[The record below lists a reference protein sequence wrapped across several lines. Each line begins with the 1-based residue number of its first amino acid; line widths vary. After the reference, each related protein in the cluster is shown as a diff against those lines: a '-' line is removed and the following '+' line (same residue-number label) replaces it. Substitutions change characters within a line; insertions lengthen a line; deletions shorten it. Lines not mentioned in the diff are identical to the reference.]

1 MPLVRDGDDLRLTS
15 LDVEAVVPF
24 RRHLVLPGIVLNAAE
39 VGLVLYP
46 LWVLT
51 DLGELPLSTVLRI
64 GLPVAIGAILVWV
77 VALVAWLLP
86 IRACVVARRRAVRAD
101 RRLLAR
107 GYRAT
112 LRAPLRAF
120 LARTSLWVAAALA
133 VGTFLAR
140 YQGWTG
146 EQALSLATLAGLHAA
161 PIAGARALWLSR
173 ILGGVR
179 TRLFVGEGGLRGR
192 PIDHRR
198 ALTLWSLVVASGALI
213 AHAAFLYFL
222 MPITHQEYLA
232 METYL
237 PPAAALGWCAWTLV
251 AYRLS
256 RPLSRYLEADAS
268 ASHDPG
274 SATAVYR
281 QTQALPYRLALVS
294 ILVWIIIAIVT
305 GYIVRWWVGLEFDD
319 TVIAGLAL
327 LVVALAAAIYETLGH
342 RDRLRPVL
350 AELSARYRIPVR
362 MVAPSLGLRAKLLV
376 SFGGVVVLSCGMAV
390 LWGFVQYKKLASEAA
405 DRQAALGLA
414 WVRSEVQ
421 AAVAASTEPPTPE
434 LVEASV
440 RELASRNPEASAVVY
455 YLDDAGG
462 RPASEVV
469 AVGGGPM
476 GAPALTWY
484 QAAEIRRGI
493 RLTIGPSELAGN
505 AARLDVVWH
514 GQHLDLGSV
523 AVLYPDYRGRG
534 QSLARP
540 LRELLLFFVVLF
552 GACAG
557 IVVATVA
564 QFVGPIRRLEQRA
577 DAMARGELTE
587 PVTSGGDGDEI
598 GRLTFALEDMRRAL
612 RDKLRST
619 EEVNLDLERAV
630 QRRTADL
637 AKKNKELAETLDTL
651 KRTQAQLVR
660 SDKMASIGQLVAGI
674 AHEINN
680 PVNAIVNTVGP
691 LEEAIGELDA
701 TDPSLRSEAALE
713 IRDMVRVVQRGAQRT
728 KAIVGALHNYS
739 RTDDEKV
746 VEFDLNRSL
755 DDSLELLRHL
765 LRGNVTVERSY
776 GEVGRIRGHAGQL
789 AQVFMNLL
797 TNAIQ
802 ALAGRDDA
810 TITIATAVDGDK
822 VVVTIGDNGPGIP
835 PDVVPRIFDPFFTTK
850 DVGEGTGLG
859 LSIVHELVERH
870 EGKIDVDTHL
880 GRGTRFIVT
889 LPRQYEPVRRERLST
904 RSERHLQPKPPAA

>member
-15 LDVEAVVPF
+15 LDAEAAVPF
-24 RRHLVLPGIVLNAAE
+24 RRHLVLPGIVLTTAE

-46 LWVLT
+46 LWMLF
-51 DLGELPLSTVLRI
+51 DLGALPLSTLLRI
-64 GLPVAIGAILVWV
+64 CLPVAVGAMLVWI

-86 IRACVVARRRAVRAD
+86 IRACVVARRRAVRTD

-112 LRAPLRAF
+112 LRTPLRAF
-120 LARTSLWVAAALA
+120 LARTALWVGGALA

-140 YQGWTG
+140 YQGWTA
-146 EQALSLATLAGLHAA
+146 EQALSLAALTGLHAA

-173 ILGGVR
+173 ILTGVR
-179 TRLFVGEGGLRGR
+179 ARLFVSEGPLRGR

-198 ALTLWSLVVASGALI
+198 ALTLWSAVVASTALI

-222 MPITHQEYLA
+222 VPTTHAEYLA
-232 METYL
+232 IETYL
-237 PPAAALGWCAWTLV
+237 APAAALGWCGWTLV
-251 AYRLS
+251 AYRMS
-256 RPLSRYLEADAS
+256 RPLARYLQADGVEGNDA
-268 ASHDPG
+268 G
-274 SATAVYR
+274 SATQVYR
-281 QTQALPYRLALVS
+281 QTQALPYRLALVG
-294 ILVWIIIAIVT
+294 IGVWLAIAVVT
-305 GYIVRWWVGLEFDD
+305 GLISRWWVGLEFDD
-319 TVIAGLAL
+319 TVITGLAL
-327 LVVALAAAIYETLGH
+327 LVVALAAAIYESLGH

-362 MVAPSLGLRAKLLV
+362 AVAPALGLRAKLMV
-376 SFGGVVVLSCGMAV
+376 SFGGVVVLSCGMAL

-405 DRQAALGLA
+405 ARQASIGLA

-421 AAVAASTEPPTPE
+421 AAVAASLAPPTTA
-434 LVEASV
+434 LVQASV
-440 RELASRNPEASAVVY
+440 RELATRNPEASTVVY
-455 YLDDAGG
+455 YLDDATGQPG
-462 RPASEVV
+462 REVV
-469 AVGGGPM
+469 AVGGGPQ
-476 GAPALTWY
+476 GAPALNWY
-484 QAAEIRRGI
+484 QTAAMRRGRGT
-493 RLTIGPSELAGN
+493 RLTIGLAELAGN
-505 AARLDVVWH
+505 AARLDVSWH
-514 GQHLDLGSV
+514 GQAFDLGSI

-637 AKKNKELAETLDTL
+637 AKKNKELAETLDKLT
-651 KRTQAQLVR
+651 RTQAQLVR
-660 SDKMASIGQLVAGI
+660 SEKMASIGQLVAGI

-701 TDPSLRSEAALE
+701 TDPAARGEAAHD

-728 KAIVGALHNYS
+728 KAIVSALHNYS

-765 LRGNVTVERSY
+765 LRGNITVERRY
-776 GEVGRIRGHAGQL
+776 GDVGRIRGHAGQL
-789 AQVFMNLL
+789 GQVFMNLL
-797 TNAIQ
+797 TTAIQ
-802 ALAGRDDA
+802 ALAGREA
-810 TITIATAVDGDK
+810 PVITIDTALAGAR
-822 VVVTIGDNGPGIP
+822 VVVTIGDNGPGIAA
-835 PDVVPRIFDPFFTTK
+835 DVVPRIFDPFFTTK

-859 LSIVHELVERH
+859 LAIVHELVERH
-870 EGKIDVDTHL
+870 EGTIEVDTQL
-880 GRGTRFIVT
+880 AGGTRFTVT
-889 LPRQYEPVRRERLST
+889 LPRQGEPVRRERLALRSDRIST
-904 RSERHLQPKPPAA
+904 KL